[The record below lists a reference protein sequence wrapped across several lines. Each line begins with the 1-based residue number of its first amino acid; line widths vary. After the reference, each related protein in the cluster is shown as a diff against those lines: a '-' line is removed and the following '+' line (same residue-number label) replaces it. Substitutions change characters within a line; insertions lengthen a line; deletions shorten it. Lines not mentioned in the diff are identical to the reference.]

1 MLPHQL
7 QSALV
12 DLDAQGLLRRRRV
25 LDGTQG
31 ARVRVDGREYL
42 SFSSNDYLGLAGHP
56 AIAEAACQA
65 AGEVG
70 VGAGA
75 AHLLTGHHRLHHDLE
90 RELAAFVDMPSAL
103 LFSSGYMAN
112 LGVIQALLDR
122 HGEVFEDRLNHAS
135 LVDAALLS
143 RAKLTRYP
151 HLDLAALERQLAG
164 SDAKVKLIASDTVF
178 SMDGDLAPVAE
189 LLALAERYDAW
200 LYLDDAHGFGVLGE
214 AGEGATS
221 LLDVQGREVARS
233 DAAGEMFPPFSK
245 GGRGYRRVGA
255 SSDLATLAITQP
267 LEKSPPAPL
276 WKRGEPKPPRLIYLA
291 TLGKAAGVSG
301 AFVAG
306 SGELIEWLVN
316 KARTYIYT
324 TAQPPLLAAA
334 VSASLKLI
342 AGESWRRERLREL
355 IAHLK
360 AGVAGLPWPLMVSDT
375 PIQPLLVGD
384 QHAALALASGL
395 KQRGILIPAIRPP
408 TVPQGS
414 ARLRISLS
422 AAHTLAEV
430 DALLVALHELAQG
443 KTRGKTRG

>member
-1 MLPHQL
+1 MLPDQL
-7 QSALV
+7 SSALA
-12 DLDAQGLLRRRRV
+12 DLDAQGLRRRRRV
-25 LDGTQG
+25 LDGAQG
-31 ARVRVDGREYL
+31 ARVVVDGHEFL

-56 AIAEAACQA
+56 AIAEAARRA
-65 AGEVG
+65 AADFG

-90 RELAAFVDMPSAL
+90 QELAAFVGMPAAL
-103 LFSSGYMAN
+103 LFSTGYMAN

-151 HLDLAALERQLAG
+151 HLDLAALEQQLAD
-164 SDAKVKLIASDTVF
+164 STAKVKLIASDTVF

-214 AGEGATS
+214 E
-221 LLDVQGREVARS
+221 
-233 DAAGEMFPPFSK
+233 
-245 GGRGYRRVGA
+245 GRGVL
-255 SSDLATLAITQP
+255 STLAP
-267 LEKSPPAPL
+267 SPPAPL
-276 WKRGEPKPPRLIYLA
+276 MELLSIRLGCPKTAAKSLLTPEGEGRRLINLA

-306 SGELIEWLVN
+306 SAELIEWLVN

-334 VSASLKLI
+334 VSASLKLV
-342 AGESWRRERLREL
+342 AGEPWRRQRLAEL
-355 IAHLK
+355 VARLK
-360 AGVAGLPWPLMVSDT
+360 AGVTGLPWPLMASDT

-384 QHAALALASGL
+384 QHAALALAEGL

-408 TVPQGS
+408 TVPRGT

-422 AAHTLAEV
+422 AAHTVEDVDELLA
-430 DALLVALHELAQG
+430 ALRELAAA
-443 KTRGKTRG
+443 